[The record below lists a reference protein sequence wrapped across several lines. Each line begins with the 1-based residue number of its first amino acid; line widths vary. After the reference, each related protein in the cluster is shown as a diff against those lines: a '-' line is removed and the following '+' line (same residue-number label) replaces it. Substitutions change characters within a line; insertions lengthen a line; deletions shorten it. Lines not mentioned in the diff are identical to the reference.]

1 MLIQLKTDFM
11 RYEACDLRLD
21 KDRLLLRAA
30 SWEKSFPI
38 SALSA
43 VSLIKDK
50 RGARRLELDIGEIHM
65 DAIVPRESEQSLTD
79 LLAAITQRRGR
90 VDLRMDL

>member
-11 RYEACDLRLD
+11 RYETGDLRLD
-21 KDRLLLRAA
+21 GDNLLLCAG

-43 VSLIKDK
+43 VSLIKNK
-50 RGARRLELDIGEIHM
+50 RGARRLELDIGEMHVE
-65 DAIVPRESEQSLTD
+65 AIIPQESERSLTA
-79 LLAAITQRRGR
+79 LLTAITRRKGR